1 MPEKLMAIILS
12 LGLISGIGIA
22 GTGSASAAPKP
33 KPSPSPTQKSTL
45 VFEAQPEFQHK
56 ASAISI
62 PFCRIVTIVMPVAG
76 FAVTLFADD
85 DFGGALVGT
94 FRVVDFIAVNKHD

>member
-22 GTGSASAAPKP
+22 SSGSASAAPKP

-76 FAVTLFADD
+76 FVIVTKKPNNKAIV
-85 DFGGALVGT
+85 GA
-94 FRVVDFIAVNKHD
+94 IAAATSFSNWICP